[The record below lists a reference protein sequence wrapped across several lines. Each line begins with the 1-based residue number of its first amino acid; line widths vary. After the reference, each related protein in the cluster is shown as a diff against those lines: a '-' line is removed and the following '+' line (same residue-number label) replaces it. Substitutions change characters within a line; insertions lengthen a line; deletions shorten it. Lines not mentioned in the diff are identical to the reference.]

1 MKSFQNISN
10 KVNNE
15 MKNSNFENSSF
26 NKDKQDDFIKLSFEK
41 KDEEHNKLIIEFT
54 KLSLRNKEL
63 EKKLQEKDKQ
73 IQYYKD
79 KYESR
84 NYNEINVNIEESNNL
99 KFNMEKR
106 ELINEIKRKDDII
119 GDQKNLLE
127 KQKQSFEKQKQILAE
142 KERLIEEKERLIEEK
157 EKTIKENK
165 KDIKKLQDI
174 IDTYNHFNYIENR
187 QFSMMYDKNIDNNIL
202 EANPNFNEDNKS
214 QDGTCNSTY
223 LNKKTK

>member
-84 NYNEINVNIEESNNL
+84 NYNEINANIEESNNL

-119 GDQKNLLE
+119 GD
-127 KQKQSFEKQKQILAE
+127 QKQSFEKQKQILAE

-187 QFSMMYDKNIDNNIL
+187 QFAMMYDKNIDNNIL

-223 LNKKTK
+223 FNKKTK

>member
-1 MKSFQNISN
+1 
-10 KVNNE
+10 

-187 QFSMMYDKNIDNNIL
+187 QFAMMYDKNIDNNIL
-202 EANPNFNEDNKS
+202 ERNPNFNEDDKS

-223 LNKKTK
+223 FNKKTK

>member
-26 NKDKQDDFIKLSFEK
+26 NKDNQDDFIKLSFEK

-63 EKKLQEKDKQ
+63 DKKLQEKDKQ

-223 LNKKTK
+223 FNKKTK